1 MSKTYTVYIENT
13 VEKTERELNVSGNN
27 PMDIHK
33 DVFMKT
39 SRYEEIRT
47 ICDST
52 GNTVYDKLKGFYGS
66 Y

>member
-1 MSKTYTVYIENT
+1 MNTTYTVYIENT
-13 VEKTERELNVSGNN
+13 VDNTERELNVDGMN

-33 DVFMKT
+33 DVFMRT

-52 GNTVYDKLKGFYGS
+52 GETVYDKSRGFYGR